1 MRFPEGEPPLF
12 RTCAIKW
19 VPGPGRIHVSSIVQE
34 GHPRALFF
42 FFRVQ
47 DREILLEA

>member
-42 FFRVQ
+42 FS
-47 DREILLEA
+47 